1 MTFSMHGPT
10 RVLRE
15 PRFIIF
21 YLGIILLL
29 IFSASTEKSIR
40 IGVITILLGEGLRIW
55 ATGYLRKSETLIT
68 TGPYALIRHPLYTG
82 TFLIGLGFA
91 LMGRQMY
98 IILIYVAAFIYFYL
112 EKFKKEEKHLSDKF
126 GAEFET
132 YKRYVPAFI
141 PGLYI
146 FSKEKRQGFNLGR
159 FFTST
164 ELITSLWVVFFI
176 LIFHLREE
184 IYQEKES
191 PLKIKNLIFIMVAGL
206 LFLLACFNSVL
217 LKKKR

>member
-1 MTFSMHGPT
+1 MHGPT

-55 ATGYLRKSETLIT
+55 ATGYLRKSEILIT

-82 TFLIGLGFA
+82 TFFIGLGFC
-91 LMGRQMY
+91 LMGRQIY
-98 IILIYVAAFIYFYL
+98 IVLIYLLAFIYFYR

-146 FSKEKRQGFNLGR
+146 FSQEKRQGFNLGR
-159 FFTST
+159 FFTSA
-164 ELITSLWVVFFI
+164 ELITSLWVVFFL

-191 PLKIKNLIFIMVAGL
+191 PLKVKNLIFIIIAGL
-206 LFLLACFNSVL
+206 LFFLACFNSVL
-217 LKKKR
+217 LKKKRK